1 MNVGICKVKLRI
13 PENQSLKG
21 KRHVIKSLIERVK
34 ARFNVSIAEVDD
46 QDLWQLSTI
55 GIVSVSNHNTH
66 VNEVLSKVVNY
77 ISQNTYGAE
86 LLDYEIEV
94 IPG

>member
-1 MNVGICKVKLRI
+1 MNVGICKIKLRI

-21 KRHVIKSLIERVK
+21 KRQVIKSIIERVK
-34 ARFNVSIAEVDD
+34 GRFNVSIAEVDD
-46 QDLWQLSTI
+46 QDLWQMSTI
-55 GIVSVSNHNTH
+55 GIVTVSNHSPH
-66 VNEVLSKVVNY
+66 VNEVLSKVMNF
-77 ISQNTYGAE
+77 ISQNSQGAE